1 MKCPIVCLLSAS
13 FAVHLM
19 LTPVASAKDEPIGL
33 AQCPAPVQAV
43 IRHYAQQ
50 GSLESIGLDRKTKSG
65 GPAVY
70 EAKFT
75 VKDGNRVEV
84 HISPDGKVIQ
94 MESKKKKE

>member
-1 MKCPIVCLLSAS
+1 MKRPVVFLLSAG
-13 FAVHLM
+13 FALN
-19 LTPVASAKDEPIGL
+19 LLLPPPASAKDELITL

-43 IRHYAQQ
+43 IRHYSQQ

-75 VKDGNRVEV
+75 VKDGSRVEV
-84 HISPDGKVIQ
+84 HISPEGKVIQ
-94 MESKKKKE
+94 MENKKKQE